1 MNDPV
6 VVGGFF
12 AIIIAYL
19 VFVMISITI
28 SIIMLISYWKINTK
42 AGQPGWAVLI
52 PFYSLYIQTKVLQ
65 RPKYWF
71 WLYLGLSITIIGLLV
86 VMVLAIMDLVR
97 LAQVFGKSDG
107 FIVGLILMPVIF
119 IPILAF
125 GNSQYQ
131 YLEN

>member
-1 MNDPV
+1 
-6 VVGGFF
+6 
-12 AIIIAYL
+12 
-19 VFVMISITI
+19 
-28 SIIMLISYWKINTK
+28 
-42 AGQPGWAVLI
+42 
-52 PFYSLYIQTKVLQ
+52 
-65 RPKYWF
+65 
-71 WLYLGLSITIIGLLV
+71 
-86 VMVLAIMDLVR
+86 MVLAIMDLVR